1 MNVVFLVCTWH
12 FGDCIACFIAEVK
25 TTLTRCEV
33 AIATG
38 WISGSSHAYPGKRL
52 FSFSGVME
60 CSRIGCQW
68 GFALSYSLEQGA
80 LSEWAASAEK
90 KIGRGLFGVCHAEG
104 TKL

>member
-1 MNVVFLVCTWH
+1 M
-12 FGDCIACFIAEVK
+12 
-25 TTLTRCEV
+25 
-33 AIATG
+33 
-38 WISGSSHAYPGKRL
+38 GKRL
-52 FSFSGVME
+52 FSFSGEME
-60 CSRIGCQW
+60 CSQSIVYSRIGCQW